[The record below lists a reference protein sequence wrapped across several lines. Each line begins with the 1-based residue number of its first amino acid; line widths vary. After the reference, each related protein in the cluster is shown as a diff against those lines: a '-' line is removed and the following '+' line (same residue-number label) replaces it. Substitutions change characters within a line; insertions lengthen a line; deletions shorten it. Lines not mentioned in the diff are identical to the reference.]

1 MKVSVI
7 GGGISGLTAAY
18 YLSKLPKVTS
28 ITVYEASQRQFFT
41 SLPDQVSFYIVLIIF
56 DFFVNAFVFPKSISC
71 EFLRHSSFFISL

>member
-28 ITVYEASQRQFFT
+28 VTVYEATQRQFFT
-41 SLPDQVSFYIVLIIF
+41 SLPDQVSFYILLKCFSFSEIK
-56 DFFVNAFVFPKSISC
+56 FFLVF
-71 EFLRHSSFFISL
+71 